1 MLRIASPQPAIAI
14 STITTATATA
24 APPHVGAPD
33 PPLVPSAAAAPDGVA
48 KALGVDSGGAA
59 AVIALGLAV
68 VVGEADVGGRRG
80 VATGVGVAAGLT
92 TIVSVVQ
99 ALAEPATAHTVCCPG
114 PLAPAGGAMVKV
126 AMQLSE
132 LLGFASG
139 ALAQAAESQLKEAV
153 EAQSPSSG
161 R

>member
-14 STITTATATA
+14 STIKTATA
-24 APPHVGAPD
+24 APPQVGGPD
-33 PPLVPSAAAAPDGVA
+33 PPLVPSAAAAPEGVA
-48 KALGVDSGGAA
+48 KALGVDDGGAA

-68 VVGEADVGGRRG
+68 VVGEAGDVDGRR
-80 VATGVGVAAGLT
+80 AAAAGVGVAAGLT